1 MEQARERTS
10 WARLAIGLAIV
21 ALAVLY
27 LKHGALA
34 AEAVRR
40 GLTLCAKT
48 MIPSLFPFMVIAELA
63 VQSGVGQMLAR
74 PFVRLFGRVLGVS
87 ESGGCALVLGM
98 LCGFPVGAKVA
109 ASCYKDGA
117 MDVWEFNH
125 VLGMCSVPSAAFLV
139 GAVGK
144 GLLGSAPIG
153 KALLGLTIFSA
164 LAVGLLLRLVP
175 WARSSNVARRSGGAP
190 AHNKPDASLLSS
202 SISSAANGMLGVCAT
217 VVVFSA
223 LMGVL
228 EVYAEALGLS
238 GTARAALC
246 GLLELSTGTARAATL
261 KMTEASVLCAA
272 MAGWAGLSVH
282 CQMLSACDG
291 CPVLLGR
298 FWISRALQA
307 VLCGGG
313 MWLLLRMGYVKAP
326 SVPSISPV
334 GPVASESVWLHVWQ
348 SICMIGF
355 WAAIALLWM
364 KRGKGGGEREAKK
377 TAVAENER

>member
-1 MEQARERTS
+1 MEQARERTP
-10 WARLAIGLAIV
+10 WARLALGLAIV

-40 GLTLCAKT
+40 GLALCAKT

-63 VQSGVGQMLAR
+63 VRSGVGQMLAR

-87 ESGGCALVLGM
+87 ESGGCALILGM

-117 MDVWEFNH
+117 MDVREFNH

-139 GAVGK
+139 GAVGE

-153 KALLGLTIFSA
+153 KALLGLTIVSA
-164 LAVGLLLRLVP
+164 LAVGLLLRLIPSAYVSHTKRQP
-175 WARSSNVARRSGGAP
+175 SGMVVS
-190 AHNKPDASLLSS
+190 KKITISLLSS

-238 GTARAALC
+238 GTVRAVLC
-246 GLLELSTGTARAATL
+246 GLLELSTGTARAAAL

-307 VLCGGG
+307 ALCGGG
-313 MWLLLRMGYVKAP
+313 MWLLLRTGMIGLP
-326 SVPSISPV
+326 SVPGVSPV
-334 GPVASESVWLHVWQ
+334 GLATSESVWLHVWQ

-355 WAAIALLWM
+355 WAAVALLWM

>member
-48 MIPSLFPFMVIAELA
+48 MIPSLFPFMVIAELT

-87 ESGGCALVLGM
+87 ESGGCALLLGM

-117 MDVWEFNH
+117 MGVRELNH
-125 VLGMCSVPSAAFLV
+125 VLGMCSVPSAAFLI
-139 GAVGK
+139 GAVGE
-144 GLLGSAPIG
+144 GLLGSVLIG
-153 KALLGLTIFSA
+153 KALLGLTVCSA
-164 LAVGLLLRLVP
+164 LAAGLLLRLVP
-175 WARSSNVARRSGGAP
+175 FARAPKATRRESVVPTG
-190 AHNKPDASLLSS
+190 NECKASLLSA
-202 SISSAANGMLGVCAT
+202 SIASAASGMLGVCAT

-238 GTARAALC
+238 GTVRAALC
-246 GLLELSTGTARAATL
+246 GLLELSTGTARAAAL
-261 KMTEASVLCAA
+261 KAPEAAVLCAA

-282 CQMLSACDG
+282 CQILSVCDG
-291 CPVLLGR
+291 CPVALGR
-298 FWISRALQA
+298 FWISRALQTA
-307 VLCGGG
+307 LCGGG
-313 MWLLLRMGYVKAP
+313 MWLLLRTGMIELP

-334 GPVASESVWLHVWQ
+334 GPAGGESVWLQLWKAV
-348 SICMIGF
+348 CMIGF
-355 WAAIALLWM
+355 WAAVAVLWM
-364 KRGKGGGEREAKK
+364 KRMKGGGEREAKK